1 MSLYALS
8 YWREPLPYCKGWNIL
23 VLRHI
28 HIMCQKKGSF
38 LLLQSQ
44 EASEVEIPQDTQLGE
59 LITEV
64 AWQTEA
70 LRDNLRDNFNIKQD
84 WNLKNALTKI
94 CRMWHLFPTL

>member
-44 EASEVEIPQDTQLGE
+44 EASKVEIPQDTQLGE

-84 WNLKNALTKI
+84 WNL
-94 CRMWHLFPTL
+94 